1 MNVKQIKDRGTL
13 IAVGMESSF
22 GTHPGTTNQA
32 LAYITKIV
40 KQVASGNLSL
50 SALKTLPTYLGPLQV
65 SQDMLKTNNMTLED
79 AFDLKKATDLYKKQV
94 KKNTKNNGTWKKYDI
109 DKRAASIGIDRDM
122 LEYLTW
128 QQGRA
133 GTIDIITAATVHDKS
148 FTGSPKGN
156 ISKTTKNNILN
167 NLSANKQSIQNAP
180 NDTDMATGYI
190 TQLQNK
196 WDQRAK
202 ESYNYLPNNE
212 NAIFDSQWNMHN
224 YQR

>member
-94 KKNTKNNGTWKKYDI
+94 KKNTKNNGTW
-109 DKRAASIGIDRDM
+109 
-122 LEYLTW
+122 
-128 QQGRA
+128 
-133 GTIDIITAATVHDKS
+133 
-148 FTGSPKGN
+148 
-156 ISKTTKNNILN
+156 
-167 NLSANKQSIQNAP
+167 
-180 NDTDMATGYI
+180 
-190 TQLQNK
+190 
-196 WDQRAK
+196 
-202 ESYNYLPNNE
+202 
-212 NAIFDSQWNMHN
+212 
-224 YQR
+224 